1 MTLALKIK
9 FLEEVLVPSF
19 GVGLTNDAMREVWMK
34 KRSHET
40 GRSRWECGE
49 LMLLFNFIKSFQE
62 AEAELQVREQR
73 AFILQQQLAGTL
85 HFNLFL
91 HDPSLIFL
99 CIPTLIIYYFSIFSS
114 TTSTSSSTSTN
125 W

>member
-62 AEAELQVREQR
+62 AEVELQEAEAELQVREQR

-91 HDPSLIFL
+91 VSFRE
-99 CIPTLIIYYFSIFSS
+99 C
-114 TTSTSSSTSTN
+114 
-125 W
+125 